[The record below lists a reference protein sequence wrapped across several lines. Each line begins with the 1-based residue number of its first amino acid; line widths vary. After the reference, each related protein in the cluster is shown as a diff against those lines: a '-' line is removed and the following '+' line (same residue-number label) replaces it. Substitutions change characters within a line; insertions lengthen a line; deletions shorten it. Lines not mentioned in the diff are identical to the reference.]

1 MKINKNN
8 KIEEK
13 LDEILLKLQDMENVL
28 TFADACKYLC
38 VSRSTL
44 YKLTSNKEI
53 DHYKPN
59 GKIIYFTK
67 AQLNKWITARP
78 VIKKMMPVTPSLV
91 KTKHERKHNSR

>member
-1 MKINKNN
+1 MMKINKNN

-13 LDEILLKLQDMENVL
+13 LDEILLRLQEAENIL

-53 DHYKPN
+53 DHFKPN
-59 GKIIYFTK
+59 GKMIYFSK
-67 AQLNKWITARP
+67 AQLNSY
-78 VIKKMMPVTPSLV
+78 IKSRRVLKKTEKYKLSKSKVGV
-91 KTKHERKHNSR
+91 KGK